1 METINFKTDEVIMGA
16 EEINRYLI
24 LFTSQSTRED
34 SLQSNVHK
42 LLIYVCCTRL
52 ANNHRFRFQTPSCL
66 HQEKLLQH
74 FGPRA

>member
-34 SLQSNVHK
+34 SL
-42 LLIYVCCTRL
+42 
-52 ANNHRFRFQTPSCL
+52 
-66 HQEKLLQH
+66 
-74 FGPRA
+74 